1 MCSLQKIDDILVT
14 IFIASI
20 ISLIPSTTRY
30 RLMFGIKLKYN
41 VIQEY
46 ITPILQFI
54 GIYLMWII
62 AHYFAPKL
70 YIYFCVPSTIVGFI
84 LSPFASSMPHCI
96 ALRWIINVSAES
108 IKSMW
113 VVFGNWLIATVMT
126 PSKQ

>member
-1 MCSLQKIDDILVT
+1 MIV
-14 IFIASI
+14 
-20 ISLIPSTTRY
+20 
-30 RLMFGIKLKYN
+30 FGIKLKYD

-54 GIYLMWII
+54 GIYLMWIV

-70 YIYFCVPSTIVGFI
+70 YIYFCVPSTIVGFV

-96 ALRWIINVSAES
+96 ALRWVINVSAES

-126 PSKQ
+126 PSKH